1 MILTNGE
8 HIEIPVHDFVA
19 ARRSAEGLRRPK
31 RGYEIVGR
39 VVDFVAAPFRV
50 RMLEFS
56 PRRLKPAATK
66 DGNWF
71 SSRRLKPAVA
81 EWWMRRRFCSRT
93 L

>member
-50 RMLEFS
+50 RVLE
-56 PRRLKPAATK
+56 
-66 DGNWF
+66 
-71 SSRRLKPAVA
+71 SSAQA
-81 EWWMRRRFCSRT
+81 EACGYKR
-93 L
+93 